1 MKKIIYF
8 LVLFVL
14 IQTGCSNDSYDD
26 SIKNLQDNVDPAAI
40 MAELKSKVVYEG
52 AWTVNQQ
59 VVDTARMETNGET
72 LIVRLPEE
80 FLLAAINSFMKPQ
93 GMPTTYTL
101 EYQGYSSEALFM
113 DFTQTRSNAPS
124 STPFHNGSF
133 NAYMD
138 GQQYVVGL
146 RSNMNGTLV
155 YRISNGQFT
164 IGVPVNHV
172 IIKNL
177 ETGEQTEQDIP
188 AITLYYNTTKRIR

>member
-1 MKKIIYF
+1 
-8 LVLFVL
+8 
-14 IQTGCSNDSYDD
+14 
-26 SIKNLQDNVDPAAI
+26 
-40 MAELKSKVVYEG
+40 
-52 AWTVNQQ
+52 
-59 VVDTARMETNGET
+59 
-72 LIVRLPEE
+72 
-80 FLLAAINSFMKPQ
+80 
-93 GMPTTYTL
+93 
-101 EYQGYSSEALFM
+101 
-113 DFTQTRSNAPS
+113 
-124 STPFHNGSF
+124 
-133 NAYMD
+133 MD